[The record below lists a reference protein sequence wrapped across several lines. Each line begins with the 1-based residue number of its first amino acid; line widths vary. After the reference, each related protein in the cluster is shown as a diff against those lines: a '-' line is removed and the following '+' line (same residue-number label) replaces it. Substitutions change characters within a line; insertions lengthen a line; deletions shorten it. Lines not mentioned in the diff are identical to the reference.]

1 MGRTGDDADD
11 GWELVERAREGD
23 RDAFGELF
31 RRHHAAVFRVAR
43 SRVPHTLA
51 EDVAAE
57 TFARAWVA
65 LPRYKRTGAPF
76 VAWLYAIARNVAADA
91 LRRASRTDSHG
102 ELDDRAHDPWTGHAE
117 AQALADALATLPE
130 EQRQVIELKYLL
142 GLTNDEVGAALGK
155 KPGAVNA
162 QQWRA
167 LRALQRALG
176 SR

>member
-1 MGRTGDDADD
+1 MGDDTDA
-11 GWELVERAREGD
+11 GWGLVERARAGD

-31 RRHHAAVFRVAR
+31 QRHHAAVFRVVR
-43 SRVPHTLA
+43 SRLPDALA
-51 EDVAAE
+51 EDAAAE

-76 VAWLYAIARNVAADA
+76 VAWLYGIARNVAADA
-91 LRRASRTDSHG
+91 LRRASRTDSQAD
-102 ELDDRAHDPWTGHAE
+102 LTDRAHDPWDRHADE
-117 AQALADALATLPE
+117 QALAEALAALPE
-130 EQRQVIELKYLL
+130 EQRQVIELKYLV

-167 LRALQRALG
+167 LRALQRELG

>member
-1 MGRTGDDADD
+1 MGTIGEDAED
-11 GWELVERAREGD
+11 GWALVERARAGD

-31 RRHHAAVFRVAR
+31 RRHYAAVFRVAS
-43 SRVPHTLA
+43 SRLPHGLA
-51 EDVAAE
+51 EDATAE
-57 TFARAWVA
+57 TFARAWAA

-76 VAWLYAIARNVAADA
+76 VAWLYGIARNVAADA
-91 LRRASRTDSHG
+91 GRRARRDHREPDT
-102 ELDDRAHDPWTGHAE
+102 EDRAHDPWARHGE
-117 AQALADALATLPE
+117 EQALADALATLPE

-167 LRALQRALG
+167 LRALQRRLG
-176 SR
+176 SG

>member
-1 MGRTGDDADD
+1 MPEDTAPVDA
-11 GWELVERAREGD
+11 GWELVERARGGD

-31 RRHHAAVFRVAR
+31 RLHHAAVFRVAR
-43 SRVPHTLA
+43 ARLPHGLA
-51 EDVAAE
+51 EDAAAE

-65 LPRYKRTGAPF
+65 LPRYRRTGAPF
-76 VAWLYAIARNVAADA
+76 VSWLYGITRNVVADG
-91 LRRASRTDSHG
+91 LRRGQRTESQAEPDTG
-102 ELDDRAHDPWTGHAE
+102 AVDPWGRHDDHLALAE
-117 AQALADALATLPE
+117 ALAALPE
-130 EQRQVIELKYLL
+130 EQRQVIELKYLM

-167 LRALQRALG
+167 LRSLQRILG